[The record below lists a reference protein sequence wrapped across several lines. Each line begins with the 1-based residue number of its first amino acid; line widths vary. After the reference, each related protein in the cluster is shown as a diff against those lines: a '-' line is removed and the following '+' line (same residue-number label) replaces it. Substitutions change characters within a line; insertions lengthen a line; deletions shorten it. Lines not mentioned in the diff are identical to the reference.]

1 MKNKINTI
9 NVKYFDT
16 RKDALEFQKSITG
29 EYYFRNYRE
38 EYLEKN
44 MDTKKGNNLPYMV
57 DTTNGD
63 IYYIWN
69 CDDKLRV
76 LNKFSNNISVTSHP
90 FKRVF
95 LKDNVIE
102 VEEQGEIVKNNH
114 NRKIL
119 AELNQIV
126 TS

>member
-1 MKNKINTI
+1 MTKKINTI

-57 DTTNGD
+57 DTT
-63 IYYIWN
+63 
-69 CDDKLRV
+69 
-76 LNKFSNNISVTSHP
+76 
-90 FKRVF
+90 
-95 LKDNVIE
+95 
-102 VEEQGEIVKNNH
+102 
-114 NRKIL
+114 
-119 AELNQIV
+119 
-126 TS
+126 

>member
-9 NVKYFDT
+9 NVKKFDT

-69 CDDKLRV
+69 CDDNLKC

-119 AELNQIV
+119 AELKQIV

>member
-1 MKNKINTI
+1 M
-9 NVKYFDT
+9 
-16 RKDALEFQKSITG
+16 
-29 EYYFRNYRE
+29 
-38 EYLEKN
+38 
-44 MDTKKGNNLPYMV
+44 
-57 DTTNGD
+57 
-63 IYYIWN
+63 
-69 CDDKLRV
+69 
-76 LNKFSNNISVTSHP
+76 NKFSNNISVTSHP

>member
-1 MKNKINTI
+1 MTKKINTI

-29 EYYFRNYRE
+29 ENYFRNYRE

-95 LKDNVIE
+95 LKENVIE

>member
-9 NVKYFDT
+9 NVKKFDT

-69 CDDKLRV
+69 CDDNLKC

>member
-9 NVKYFDT
+9 NVKKFDT

-69 CDDKLRV
+69 CDDNLRV
-76 LNKFSNNISVTSHP
+76 LNKFSNGCSITSHP